1 MANESPR
8 DRLPGLWA
16 FFVFGLLRG
25 FPMKTDTIFQRFLEI
40 RSYVGWGEDDERR
53 IRTIAPV
60 LEDCFTRLI
69 DDFYEEIDRHPEA
82 RRVITGGE
90 AQIVRLKHSLQ
101 SWLRDLFYGEY
112 DEEYVLRR
120 WKVGMRHVQIGLR
133 QTYVNAAMS
142 RLRAGLL
149 SFAATRDFGDNAEV
163 LATRLSINRLVD
175 CDLAIIEDAYQTEFM
190 ARQQRTERLAVIG
203 QVSGGIAHEL
213 RNPLNVIKTSSYFLR
228 NAKSLSAEKLHV
240 HLERIDRQA
249 KLANDVITALHDFA
263 RLPEPVVQPIAARQ
277 LFVSV
282 IESLTLPANIEVK
295 LACRGENDT
304 TLGDERQL
312 AIVLSNLAR
321 NACDAMP
328 EGGILT
334 FGAIAVGGETH
345 LSVSDTGSGIAANE
359 LPVIMEPLFST
370 KARGLGLGLA
380 IAKAIVEKHRGR
392 ITAESELGKGS
403 RFTVVL
409 PITSNVA
416 AIEGE
421 L

>member
-1 MANESPR
+1 
-8 DRLPGLWA
+8 
-16 FFVFGLLRG
+16 
-25 FPMKTDTIFQRFLEI
+25 MKTDTIFERFVEI
-40 RSYVGWGEDDERR
+40 RSYVGWNADDERR
-53 IRTIAPV
+53 IRTIAPIM
-60 LEDCFTRLI
+60 ESCFAGLI
-69 DDFYEEIDRHPEA
+69 DDFYDEIDRHPEA

-90 AQIVRLKHSLQ
+90 AQIARLKQSLQ
-101 SWLRDLFYGEY
+101 NWLRDLFYGEY
-112 DEEYVLRR
+112 DEDYVLRR

-149 SFAATRDFGDNAEV
+149 SHAATHDLGDSGEV

-190 ARQQRTERLAVIG
+190 ARLQRTERLAVIG

-228 NAKSLSAEKLHV
+228 NAKSLTAEKLGV

-249 KLANDVITALHDFA
+249 KLADDVITALHDFA
-263 RLPEPVVQPIAARQ
+263 RLPEPMVQPIVARQ
-277 LFVSV
+277 LFTSV
-282 IESLTLPANIEVK
+282 IESLTLPGNVEAK
-295 LACRGENDT
+295 LEIAGENET

-334 FGAIAVGGETH
+334 FGATAVDGETH
-345 LSVSDTGSGIAANE
+345 LSVTDTGSGIAAEE
-359 LPVIMEPLFST
+359 LPIIMEPLFST

-392 ITAESELGKGS
+392 IT
-403 RFTVVL
+403 
-409 PITSNVA
+409 SNVA
-416 AIEGE
+416 VEEDE